1 MSAAAVEQLLVDSRW
16 RPPRSHL
23 PSYRGP
29 GILTGDEADWRD
41 KLIMVDR
48 LRCEAARDDVN
59 AFIEYAIP
67 DERGQPIQQ
76 QWFHED
82 WHAHLD
88 AHRLGMIKAPRSHG
102 KTTQLVTGRILWRL
116 GRDPSLRIKIV
127 CESDSRAAERLI
139 EIRTHIESNPHVRA
153 VFPDL
158 RPAARHQWTTHK
170 LNVAHAGIH
179 RDASVEALGV
189 LSSATGGRADILV
202 ADDIVGRRT
211 GLQMPELRKSTIRAW
226 DSDWMQLLERDG
238 EVWYIGTPWHPQ
250 DVTHAIERRG
260 QFAVM
265 STEIED
271 PDHPIWIPNWDATA
285 LREKLA
291 VIGSVEFARAYQL
304 RATGDDQSI
313 IRSEWIRYFDEEE
326 TCA

>member
-1 MSAAAVEQLLVDSRW
+1 MEL
-16 RPPRSHL
+16 
-23 PSYRGP
+23 
-29 GILTGDEADWRD
+29 
-41 KLIMVDR
+41 
-48 LRCEAARDDVN
+48 
-59 AFIEYAIP
+59 
-67 DERGQPIQQ
+67 
-76 QWFHED
+76 
-82 WHAHLD
+82 
-88 AHRLGMIKAPRSHG
+88 
-102 KTTQLVTGRILWRL
+102 
-116 GRDPSLRIKIV
+116 
-127 CESDSRAAERLI
+127 
-139 EIRTHIESNPHVRA
+139 
-153 VFPDL
+153 
-158 RPAARHQWTTHK
+158 
-170 LNVAHAGIH
+170 
-179 RDASVEALGV
+179 
-189 LSSATGGRADILV
+189 